1 MVRHQNIPPR
11 NRYVFVLFLTHLR
24 TIQQTKLLFH
34 RFLMVPSLIELDDGK
49 IYRKTLYLMVKTMVF
64 PVDFPLNQSNESPLT
79 SPDSPF
85 ANGAEDEMP
94 QWSLSPQS
102 ENLHMAISACDVDV
116 FGCLVLVFWGGID
129 VKNIWKLW
137 LMYMFDN
144 IQIEWNRYIWL

>member
-49 IYRKTLYLMVKTMVF
+49 IYRKTLYLMVKTMVSCRF
-64 PVDFPLNQSNESPLT
+64 SLKPIQWF
-79 SPDSPF
+79 SPDLLNPPLLT
-85 ANGAEDEMP
+85 ALIEDEMP

-116 FGCLVLVFWGGID
+116 FGCFVLVFSGGSM
-129 VKNIWKLW
+129 WKTSENYGWCILN
-137 LMYMFDN
+137 N
-144 IQIEWNRYIWL
+144 IQIEWKRYIWL